1 MSNHTRIRTPLTF
14 LVGLVCIVAFAA
26 ACSSDSGSKAST
38 SSSSTA
44 SSAGSASSTS
54 GSSGSASSAPAASGT
69 DVTIKDF
76 KFSPETLSVKVGD
89 KVTFKNSDGQP
100 HTATSD
106 NSGDFDAGA
115 VDPGSSKVVTFDKA
129 GTFTYHCSFHPFMHG
144 TIEVK

>member
-44 SSAGSASSTS
+44 SGAGSASSS
-54 GSSGSASSAPAASGT
+54 GSSSGASSAPAASGT

-115 VDPGSSKVVTFDKA
+115 VDPGTSKVVTFDKA

>member
-1 MSNHTRIRTPLTF
+1 MSNHTRTRTPLTF
-14 LVGLVCIVAFAA
+14 LVGLVCVVAFAA

-44 SSAGSASSTS
+44 ASGST
-54 GSSGSASSAPAASGT
+54 GSSGSASASSAPAATGT